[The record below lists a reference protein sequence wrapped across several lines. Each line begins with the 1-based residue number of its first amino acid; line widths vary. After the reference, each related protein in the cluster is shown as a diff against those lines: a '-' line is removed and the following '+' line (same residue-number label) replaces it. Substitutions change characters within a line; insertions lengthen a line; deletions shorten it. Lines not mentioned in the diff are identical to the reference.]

1 METKS
6 TFTVTL
12 ISNGSESYYPNNTLT
27 QFTNRLQNDI
37 ILDKNQDWC
46 VTLQDCG
53 IHLNYE
59 NLAFPKEVPIL
70 ISFDGNYLL
79 ENLGQAI
86 EKVDEIFH
94 GSVPNASSY
103 HLAFEKLISNSLPG
117 FHMDTEELKVRPQF
131 LQ

>member
-1 METKS
+1 METKY

-12 ISNGSESYYPNNTLT
+12 ISNGSESYYPKNTLT
-27 QFTNRLQNDI
+27 QFTNRLQTDN
-37 ILDKNQDWC
+37 ILDKDKDWC

-86 EKVDEIFH
+86 EKL
-94 GSVPNASSY
+94 N
-103 HLAFEKLISNSLPG
+103 
-117 FHMDTEELKVRPQF
+117 
-131 LQ
+131 